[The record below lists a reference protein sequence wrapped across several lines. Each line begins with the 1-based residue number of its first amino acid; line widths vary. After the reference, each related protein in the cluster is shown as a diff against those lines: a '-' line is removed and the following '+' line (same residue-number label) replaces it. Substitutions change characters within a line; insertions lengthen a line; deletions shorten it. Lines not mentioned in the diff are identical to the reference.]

1 MGPRLACSAACVE
14 KTPPRGPGVPENDF
28 SHRFTP
34 GHASSRAD
42 ASLFPPDK
50 KGADMPRKRSR
61 RPRHH
66 IEAWREELLRETV
79 RRARRERLAQS
90 RLSDILSAVPG
101 YNALKARELALDA
114 QAEIDRIELRLMNAA
129 RETAGL
135 PPLGKLPPE

>member
-1 MGPRLACSAACVE
+1 
-14 KTPPRGPGVPENDF
+14 
-28 SHRFTP
+28 
-34 GHASSRAD
+34 
-42 ASLFPPDK
+42 
-50 KGADMPRKRSR
+50 MPRKRSR